1 MTSIKK
7 FDSTATAKIA
17 VKTALAEGVSVQ
29 TLKAQGVK
37 LLMKDLK
44 ADGILPKGMT
54 AAQMRDMQ
62 MALALAIEQLAA
74 NTQFSQPDGGVTA

>member
-7 FDSTATAKIA
+7 FDASATAQVA
-17 VKTALAEGVSVQ
+17 VKTALANGVSVDK
-29 TLKAQGVK
+29 LKTDGVK

-44 ADGILPKGMT
+44 ADGVLPKGIT
-54 AAQMRDMQ
+54 KTQMADMK

-74 NTQFSQPDGGVTA
+74 NTQFSQVDAGVTA